1 MASMRLENIHSEC
14 LPPVAQSGVAGEVR
28 SPGMRRNLPL
38 SFLKKLFL
46 KKLFLI
52 GRQLLYSVV
61 LASALHQRE
70 SAVGKRMSPSP

>member
-28 SPGMRRNLPL
+28 SPGMRRTLPL
-38 SFLKKLFL
+38 SFL